1 MGEAMRMW
9 GVLYSGCTVSLSNK
23 IDSRVF
29 RPLSSPPAAAAGPAA
44 YLAGGCPCQGRRGGG
59 GGGWACVP
67 DGRQGF
73 QQKPPGVSVGMPK
86 TSACLQMAS
95 FVPSTIR
102 TSPTKMHHSGAR
114 ARKRTPSF
122 FGWKPSSLR

>member
-44 YLAGGCPCQGRRGGG
+44 CLAGGCPCQGRGGG
-59 GGGWACVP
+59 GGCVP

>member
-44 YLAGGCPCQGRRGGG
+44 CLAGGCPCQGRGGG
-59 GGGWACVP
+59 GGGGACVP

>member
-44 YLAGGCPCQGRRGGG
+44 CLAGGCPCQGRGGEG
-59 GGGWACVP
+59 ACAP

>member
-44 YLAGGCPCQGRRGGG
+44 CLAGGGPCQGRGGEG
-59 GGGWACVP
+59 ACVP

>member
-44 YLAGGCPCQGRRGGG
+44 CLAGGCPCQGR

>member
-23 IDSRVF
+23 LDSRVF
-29 RPLSSPPAAAAGPAA
+29 RPLSSPPAGAAGPAA
-44 YLAGGCPCQGRRGGG
+44 CLAGGCPCQGRGGG
-59 GGGWACVP
+59 APVP
-67 DGRQGF
+67 EGRQGF

-122 FGWKPSSLR
+122 LGWKPSSLR